1 VTDIRRFLSEGG
13 IYSGIYNRENF
24 LYLKPTGKKQLAS
37 ERGKVGLPLFHL

>member
-1 VTDIRRFLSEGG
+1 VTDIRRFLGEGG
-13 IYSGIYNRENF
+13 IYDRENF